1 MPSWVV
7 EANGLL
13 WALGAEPGDPSR
25 VADGYE
31 NVNIHRKGVFQS
43 LSSWGVSLCF
53 FHQMA
58 ATTSTSSFIPQ
69 EDDEFDWEA
78 AVREIDVACQVVGS
92 TSNGENF
99 GKSKSTVPYSKPK
112 TFVGSRQSTLDKFVR
127 TAGRSSIPH
136 VSHLENG
143 NPSFD
148 TGDDSSCPRI
158 DLEAA
163 KTWIY
168 PVNIPLRDYQLS
180 ITEKALFSNTL
191 VALPTG
197 LGKTL
202 IAAVVMYNYF
212 RWFPEGKIVFAAPSR
227 PLVMQQVEA
236 CHKIMGIPQEW
247 TIDMTGQIGPSK
259 RRHFWKAKRVFFVT
273 PQVLEK
279 DIQSAKQMTIQSV
292 IDNLH
297 ISTLEYRNECDQD
310 VSPYVHNRKLELME
324 VTMGKNATEIND
336 LLLEAIQPFVSRL
349 CGLQLLCRR
358 DFSTLSPCDL
368 LTSREKFRQAH
379 PVDRPQA
386 KFGEIDGCFGVLITL
401 YHIRKLLSSHG
412 IRPAY
417 EMLEEKL
424 KQGSFARLMSRNE
437 KIWKVKLLMEQSLS
451 FGAPSPKLLKMIEV
465 LTDHFRKSL
474 KGQTQKVQQEVL
486 QKFRT
491 GEYNVIVA
499 TSIGEEGLD
508 IMEVDLVICF
518 DANISPLRMIQRMGR
533 TGRKHDGRGYL
544 RKQANSKA
552 VRKHMHN
559 GGSNSFNF
567 HCSPRM
573 VPHICK
579 PEVNFVELCIEQFIP
594 RGKKVKDL
602 SIHEPSFRSKMSD
615 AEADIITKY
624 FHASR
629 EDTWRPSL
637 ISFPHF
643 QTFPSRVHKVMHSSR
658 TTGMLIDTMQIA
670 DSFTPY
676 DNLKTLSKRKTSD
689 VETSSGGNSSKEDE
703 HCLPDLPSQSPA
715 HCFLFGADFVSVN
728 SWGRVLIAS
737 FPVIPALKDD
747 STCVHDIPSKT
758 NCLPMNRISC
768 LQYDKLNRQPNA
780 NVEVMDSEEARLR
793 NKWIMAYP
801 LSKFD
806 SQERMQNRIE
816 EPLLQTPNSD
826 NELIDSECR
835 VAETPIHMEMETKN
849 SLSAELKDDLR
860 DAELSPR
867 LTIFVEK
874 GVVPESPVVENR
886 RSPSTMEHMV
896 LKDPSI
902 ENDNAGLLSDCC
914 IRSMDAKKSIKD
926 MADPVGIQRKQS
938 PIPEYV
944 LPDIPRLS
952 TSPTSKKIISE
963 NEMVNILYHADEVNI
978 DIGKMSGSPIKE
990 IQTPLVNKQDHSS
1003 SEDWQLSSGEA
1014 LKSIQQPH
1022 KFKRLCKYVDI
1033 DKRSSSQT
1041 SKKALSETRAS
1052 LCRSLNQ
1059 TKFSPMKNITGK
1071 QMPKAHV
1078 TDFIE
1083 DEAEVS
1089 ADAEVSE
1096 DEEDVNGDNECDDS
1110 FIDDRMSSPSST
1122 QAEVG
1127 RIDMMAI
1134 YRKSLLTQS
1143 PLMQSNYSTNSG
1155 HESASPM
1162 TDECGSYSKMAQNSL
1177 QTPQSIFCSENQST
1191 IRNSKSCQLDRKR
1204 ALLSPVAETHDHST
1218 EDESKMDSRKRKLS
1232 FLEIASVSVTSSRQE
1247 YLFISKDTGNAS
1259 NVCQPECN
1267 KLNSDMFDDDQFYQS
1282 IDLDAVEAQATES
1295 LKYKTSLSVG
1305 MSQRENFNPAEKMS
1319 V

>member
-1 MPSWVV
+1 
-7 EANGLL
+7 
-13 WALGAEPGDPSR
+13 
-25 VADGYE
+25 
-31 NVNIHRKGVFQS
+31 
-43 LSSWGVSLCF
+43 
-53 FHQMA
+53 
-58 ATTSTSSFIPQ
+58 
-69 EDDEFDWEA
+69 
-78 AVREIDVACQVVGS
+78 
-92 TSNGENF
+92 
-99 GKSKSTVPYSKPK
+99 
-112 TFVGSRQSTLDKFVR
+112 
-127 TAGRSSIPH
+127 
-136 VSHLENG
+136 
-143 NPSFD
+143 
-148 TGDDSSCPRI
+148 
-158 DLEAA
+158 
-163 KTWIY
+163 
-168 PVNIPLRDYQLS
+168 
-180 ITEKALFSNTL
+180 
-191 VALPTG
+191 
-197 LGKTL
+197 
-202 IAAVVMYNYF
+202 
-212 RWFPEGKIVFAAPSR
+212 
-227 PLVMQQVEA
+227 
-236 CHKIMGIPQEW
+236 
-247 TIDMTGQIGPSK
+247 
-259 RRHFWKAKRVFFVT
+259 
-273 PQVLEK
+273 
-279 DIQSAKQMTIQSV
+279 
-292 IDNLH
+292 
-297 ISTLEYRNECDQD
+297 
-310 VSPYVHNRKLELME
+310 
-324 VTMGKNATEIND
+324 
-336 LLLEAIQPFVSRL
+336 
-349 CGLQLLCRR
+349 
-358 DFSTLSPCDL
+358 
-368 LTSREKFRQAH
+368 
-379 PVDRPQA
+379 
-386 KFGEIDGCFGVLITL
+386 
-401 YHIRKLLSSHG
+401 
-412 IRPAY
+412 
-417 EMLEEKL
+417 
-424 KQGSFARLMSRNE
+424 
-437 KIWKVKLLMEQSLS
+437 
-451 FGAPSPKLLKMIEV
+451 
-465 LTDHFRKSL
+465 
-474 KGQTQKVQQEVL
+474 
-486 QKFRT
+486 
-491 GEYNVIVA
+491 
-499 TSIGEEGLD
+499 
-508 IMEVDLVICF
+508 MEVDLVICF

-533 TGRKHDGRGYL
+533 TGRKHDGRVVVLACQGPELKGYL

-579 PEVNFVELCIEQFIP
+579 PEVNFVELSIEQFIP

-602 SIHEPSFRSKMSD
+602 PIREPSFRSKMSD
-615 AEADIITKY
+615 AEADIIAKY
-624 FHASR
+624 FHAST

-643 QTFPSRVHKVMHSSR
+643 QTFPSRVYKVMHSSR
-658 TTGMLIDTMQIA
+658 TTGMLIDTMQSLQGLLSFRSRKTLPAEVELKSSSTQYLEVATISGVA

-676 DNLKTLSKRKTSD
+676 DNLKTLSKSKTSD

-728 SWGRVLIAS
+728 SLGRVLIAS
-737 FPVIPALKDD
+737 FPVIPVLKDD

-758 NCLPMNRISC
+758 NCLLMNRISC

-806 SQERMQNRIE
+806 SQERTQNRIE
-816 EPLLQTPNSD
+816 EPLLQTPDSD

-867 LTIFVEK
+867 LTTFVEK
-874 GVVPESPVVENR
+874 GVVPESPLVENR
-886 RSPSTMEHMV
+886 RSSSTMEHRV

-902 ENDNAGLLSDCC
+902 ENDNTGLLSDCC

-926 MADPVGIQRKQS
+926 MADPAGIQRKQS

-952 TSPTSKKIISE
+952 TSPTSKNIISE
-963 NEMVNILYHADEVNI
+963 NEMVNIIYHADEVNV

-1033 DKRSSSQT
+1033 GKRSSSHT
-1041 SKKALSETRAS
+1041 SKKALSETRTS

-1071 QMPKAHV
+1071 QMPKAYV

-1089 ADAEVSE
+1089 ADAELSE
-1096 DEEDVNGDNECDDS
+1096 DEEDVNGNDEYDDS
-1110 FIDDRMSSPSST
+1110 FIDDRMSSPSSN

-1127 RIDMMAI
+1127 RVDMMAI

-1162 TDECGSYSKMAQNSL
+1162 TDECGSYSKMVHNSL

-1191 IRNSKSCQLDRKR
+1191 VRNSKSCELDRKR
-1204 ALLSPVAETHDHST
+1204 ALLSPVAETHDHSM

-1232 FLEIASVSVTSSRQE
+1232 FQEIASISVTSSRQE
-1247 YLFISKDTGNAS
+1247 YLFISKGTGNAS

-1305 MSQRENFNPAEKMS
+1305 MSQRENLNPAEEDVSLKRVNS
-1319 V
+1319 PSFDLGI